1 MKKIRKFIIIQAASL
16 RLWYAVKQAD
26 KAYELAIAENKRDKR
41 YYVMPDYN
49 DKLIVM
55 CRSEFRKL
63 KIMKRMNRE
72 AQIKHLLKESFY
84 FTPYAN
90 GQEAIT
96 PEIKSLKRIMY
107 LEYCL
112 HKNGLL

>member
-1 MKKIRKFIIIQAASL
+1 MKKIRKFIVIQFASL

-26 KAYELAIAENKRDKR
+26 KAYELAVSENKRDKR

-49 DKLIVM
+49 NKLIVM

-63 KIMKRMNRE
+63 KIMKRMSRE
-72 AQIKHLLKESFY
+72 AQVKHLLKESFY

-90 GQEAIT
+90 GRDTIT
-96 PEIKSLKRIMY
+96 PEIKRLKRTMY

-112 HKNGLL
+112 HEKGLL